1 MNIKEKWNEILQK
14 IKIDCQMSDV
24 SFNTWL
30 SPLSVAYFDD
40 NTVKLLVPSGKMG
53 KMSID
58 YIGDKYI
65 IPIKAAIAQIMDKD
79 YDVVLVSPDDSDSE
93 PAKAPSVDVSSVG
106 LNPRYT
112 FDTFVVGNNNKFA
125 HAAALAVSESPG
137 TVHNPLFLYGGVGLG
152 KTHLMHSIANFIKT
166 YHKNMTI
173 LYVTSEQFTNE
184 VIDAIRSANSSAIAK
199 FRDKYRNI
207 DVLLIDDIQFVIG
220 KESTQEEFFHTFNA
234 LHEADKQIVISS
246 DRPPK
251 DMNILEER
259 IRSRFLGGLMVDI
272 QSPDFETRVAIL
284 QKKQELDGIYVKQEA
299 IDYIAENVTSNIR
312 ELEGALNRVRAVAK
326 MEGREADAEL
336 AKMALKDII
345 TPKEAKIISPDLIIK
360 KVASFYSIN
369 PDDITGNK
377 RNNKIAYPRQIAMY
391 LIREMTNT
399 NLQGIGELLGK
410 DHTTVMYGIKKIE
423 NSVGNDPSLENDINE
438 LKKIITE

>member
-1 MNIKEKWNEILQK
+1 
-14 IKIDCQMSDV
+14 
-24 SFNTWL
+24 
-30 SPLSVAYFDD
+30 
-40 NTVKLLVPSGKMG
+40 
-53 KMSID
+53 
-58 YIGDKYI
+58 
-65 IPIKAAIAQIMDKD
+65 MDKD
-79 YDVVLVSPDDSDSE
+79 YDVVLVSPDDSDIE
-93 PAKAPSVDVSSVG
+93 PVKAQSVDVSSVG

-137 TVHNPLFLYGGVGLG
+137 TVFNPLFLYGGVGLG
-152 KTHLMHSIANFIKT
+152 KTHLMHSIANFVRT
-166 YHKNMTI
+166 NHKNMNI

-184 VIDAIRSANSSAIAK
+184 VIDAIRNGNSSAISK

-207 DVLLIDDIQFVIG
+207 DVLLIDDIQFIIG

-234 LHEADKQIVISS
+234 LHEAEKQIIISS

-251 DMNILEER
+251 DMNILEDR

-312 ELEGALNRVRAVAK
+312 ELEGALNRVRAVAR
-326 MEGREADAEL
+326 MEDREADAEL
-336 AKMALKDII
+336 AKIALKDII
-345 TPKEAKIISPDLIIK
+345 TPKESKIISPELIIK
-360 KVASFYSIN
+360 SVASYFSIS
-369 PDDITGNK
+369 PDEITGTK

-391 LIREMTNT
+391 LIREMTDT
-399 NLQGIGELLGK
+399 NLQDIGDILGK

-423 NSVGNDPSLENDINE
+423 NSVADNPTLENEISNI
-438 LKKIITE
+438 KKIITE

>member
-1 MNIKEKWNEILQK
+1 MNIKENWNNITQK
-14 IKIDCQMSDV
+14 IKQDCELSDV
-24 SFNTWL
+24 SFSTWI
-30 SPLSVAYFDD
+30 SPLSVASFDD
-40 NTVKLLVPSGKMG
+40 SSVKILVPAGKIA
-53 KMSID
+53 ID
-58 YIGDKYI
+58 IIEKKYMI
-65 IPIKAAIAQIMDKD
+65 SLKAAIAQIMGKD
-79 YDVVLVSPDDSDSE
+79 YEIQLVSPDDNDNEVINTHPNTE
-93 PAKAPSVDVSSVG
+93 PIFG

-137 TVHNPLFLYGGVGLG
+137 TIYNPLFLYGGVGLG
-152 KTHLMHSIANFIKT
+152 KTHLMHSIANFIRT
-166 YHKNMTI
+166 NHKNMNI

-184 VIDAIRSANSSAIAK
+184 VIDAIRNGNSSVISK
-199 FRDKYRNI
+199 FREKYRSI
-207 DVLLIDDIQFVIG
+207 DVLLVDDIQFIIG

-234 LHEADKQIVISS
+234 LHGAGKQIIISS

-259 IRSRFLGGLMVDI
+259 IRSRFEWGMMADI

-312 ELEGALNRVRAVAK
+312 ELEGSLNKVIAFAR

-336 AKMALKDII
+336 AKIALKDMI
-345 TPKEAKIISPDLIIK
+345 TPKEARVISPDLIIK
-360 KVASFYSIN
+360 SVASYFSIN
-369 PDDITGNK
+369 PDDIRGDK
-377 RNNKIAYPRQIAMY
+377 RDNKIAYPRQLAMY

-399 NLQGIGELLGK
+399 KLKIIGNLLGK
-410 DHTTVMYGIKKIE
+410 DHSTVMYGIKKIE
-423 NSVGNDPSLENDINE
+423 NSVNDDPTLEKEINE
-438 LKKIITE
+438 IKKIINE